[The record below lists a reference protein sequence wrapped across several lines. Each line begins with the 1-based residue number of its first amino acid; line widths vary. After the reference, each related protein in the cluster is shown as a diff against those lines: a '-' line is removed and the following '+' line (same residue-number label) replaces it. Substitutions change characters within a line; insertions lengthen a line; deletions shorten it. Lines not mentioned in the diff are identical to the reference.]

1 MEQSSD
7 NAAMKDLLRDGP
19 CSEQHALLQS
29 CQQRKNITKPSNAL
43 TFCVSETDLLITCV
57 RKHPAYFHTMK
68 MRK

>member
-7 NAAMKDLLRDGP
+7 NTAMKDLLRDGP